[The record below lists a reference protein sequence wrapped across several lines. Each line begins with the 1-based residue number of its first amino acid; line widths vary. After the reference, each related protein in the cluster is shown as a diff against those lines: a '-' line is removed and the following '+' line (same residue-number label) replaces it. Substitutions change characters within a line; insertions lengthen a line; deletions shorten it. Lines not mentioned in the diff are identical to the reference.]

1 MEILQLRYF
10 FDSAVTENFAKTAE
24 KYNVPTTSVSAS
36 VKRLE
41 NELGCKLFDRF
52 SNKIMLNE
60 NGRRFKK
67 SLNVVFGEL
76 DRAVESLTD
85 TAIDNREIKVLVQAH
100 RNRAMDCI
108 IEYKLKH
115 PNTKVKLIFDFDKTD
130 FENYDIIIAKQNDA
144 LTNYEHFTL
153 SDARVCIKASKSHPL
168 IYKKLTMKEL
178 SNQKFVSMNEHS
190 NMHKI
195 LVEACEKAG
204 FSPNIVAYCNDI
216 HCYSKCIASGI
227 GIGLGREHLNGEKS
241 AGILNVTDFNVR
253 YKTCVFYKTENLY
266 GTVESFVKFLKDKSI

>member
-52 SNKIMLNE
+52 SNKIMLND
-60 NGRRFKK
+60 NGRQLKK

-76 DRAVESLTD
+76 DRAVEILTD
-85 TAIDNREIKVLVQAH
+85 TANDNREIKVLVQAH
-100 RNRAMDCI
+100 RSKAMDYI
-108 IEYKLKH
+108 IEYKLKY
-115 PNTKVKLIFDFDKTD
+115 PNTKVKLIFDFDKKD
-130 FENYDIIIAKQNDA
+130 FENYDIIIAKHTEK
-144 LTNYEHFTL
+144 LSNYEHFTL
-153 SDARVCIKASKSHPL
+153 SDARVCIKASKNHPL
-168 IYKKLTMKEL
+168 LGEKLTLKQL
-178 SNQKFVSMNEHS
+178 SSQNFVSMNEHS

-195 LVEACEKAG
+195 LVEACGKAG

-216 HCYSKCIASGI
+216 HCYSKCISSGI
-227 GIGLGREHLNGEKS
+227 GIGLGREYSNGEKS
-241 AGILNVTDFNVR
+241 GRILNVTDFNVR

-266 GTVESFVKFLKDKSI
+266 GAVESFIKFLKNKSV

>member
-41 NELGCKLFDRF
+41 NELGCRLFDRF
-52 SNKIMLNE
+52 SNKIMLND
-60 NGRRFKK
+60 NGRQLKK

-76 DRAVESLTD
+76 DKAVDNLSNTLS
-85 TAIDNREIKVLVQAH
+85 DNREIKILVQAH
-100 RNRAMDCI
+100 RSKAMDYI
-108 IEYKLKH
+108 IEYKLKY

-130 FENYDIIIAKQNDA
+130 FENYDIIIAKNSEK
-144 LTNYEHFTL
+144 LSSYENFTL
-153 SDARVCIKASKSHPL
+153 SDARVCIKASKDHPL
-168 IYKKLTMKEL
+168 LGKKLTLKQL
-178 SNQKFVSMNEHS
+178 SSQNFVSMNEHS

-195 LVEACEKAG
+195 LVEACGKAG

-216 HCYSKCIASGI
+216 HCYSKCISSGI
-227 GIGLGREHLNGEKS
+227 GIGLGREYSNDEKS
-241 AGILNVTDFNVR
+241 GRILNVTDFNVR

-266 GTVESFVKFLKDKSI
+266 GAVESFIKFLKNKSV